1 MTDNKG
7 LVWIP
12 PCGRTVAKHPQEA
25 GYRCFGGRSWQS
37 RASIGSLAGCYNSVL
52 RKKGAAGAGHWEFSD
67 GDPCQRPRAM
77 VSLGTTQPHGQ
88 DRSRSRTRPRQQSHR
103 PAQSQARYR
112 RPTKWPTNAARLVLP
127 LSHDHPT
134 RARLP
139 AGLHRQIRS
148 SESAQRL
155 GAQIGYGTG
164 AVHL

>member
-88 DRSRSRTRPRQQSHR
+88 DRSRSRKTAPTVAQACPIAGPLP
-103 PAQSQARYR
+103 PADQVAYKCS
-112 RPTKWPTNAARLVLP
+112 
-127 LSHDHPT
+127 
-134 RARLP
+134 
-139 AGLHRQIRS
+139 
-148 SESAQRL
+148 
-155 GAQIGYGTG
+155 
-164 AVHL
+164 